1 MKKLNVGAGY
11 MWFEDG
17 WETLDNS
24 PLRSIKKKAFNI
36 MESVGIVNLKI
47 FLMTFYSQ
55 AIC

>member
-1 MKKLNVGAGY
+1 MKKLMLELG

-24 PLRSIKKKAFNI
+24 PLRSKKKAFNI